1 MEKVIHNEKAHR
13 FYIKSNEKESFLRYE
28 YINDNLINIITTY
41 VPYEQRGKGLASK
54 LAKQA
59 LEYAKQKSLK
69 IIPQCS
75 FVRVY
80 LERNKEYQ
88 VLVNKPA

>member
-1 MEKVIHNEKAHR
+1 MEEVIHDEKGSR
-13 FYIKSNEKESFLRYE
+13 FYLQSEGKESYLRYE
-28 YINDNLINIITTY
+28 HINDSLINLITTY
-41 VPYEQRGKGLASK
+41 VPPQLRGKGLASK

-59 LEYAKQKSLK
+59 LEYAKQNNLK

-75 FVRVY
+75 FIRTY

-88 VLVNKPA
+88 SLVNKPS